1 MKTNNEYIEMLLSKS
16 YEEIV
21 NLLNNDEKLK
31 VEIQNFTAK
40 VNSFTVEILNE
51 LMVGEFK
58 KRLEEKLDSDLNQQ
72 QIWDY
77 VTEKIIIR
85 FFTNNI

>member
-58 KRLEEKLDSDLNQQ
+58 KRLEEQLDSDLNQQ

-77 VTEKIIIR
+77 VTEKITTR

>member
-1 MKTNNEYIEMLLSKS
+1 MNKNEEYIEMLLSKS

-51 LMVGEFK
+51 LMVGEYK
-58 KRLEEKLDSDLNQQ
+58 KRLKEQLDSDLNQQ
-72 QIWDY
+72 QIWEF
-77 VTEKIIIR
+77 VIEKIIVR

>member
-1 MKTNNEYIEMLLSKS
+1 MLLSKS

-58 KRLEEKLDSDLNQQ
+58 KRLEEQLDSDLNQQ

-77 VTEKIIIR
+77 VTEKITTR

>member
-1 MKTNNEYIEMLLSKS
+1 MLLSKS

-58 KRLEEKLDSDLNQQ
+58 KRLEEQLDSNLNQQ

-77 VTEKIIIR
+77 VTEKITTR